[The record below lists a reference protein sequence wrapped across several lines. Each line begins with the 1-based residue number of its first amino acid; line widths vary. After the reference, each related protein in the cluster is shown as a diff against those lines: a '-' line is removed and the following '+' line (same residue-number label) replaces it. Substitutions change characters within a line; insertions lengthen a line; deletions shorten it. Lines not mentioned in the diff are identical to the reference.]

1 MATTEKG
8 GLVWGGQEEG
18 TKLTSRENTSF
29 GNAHEETGCH
39 QATKVFY

>member
-1 MATTEKG
+1 MTSREKG
-8 GLVWGGQEEG
+8 GQVGGEG
-18 TKLTSRENTSF
+18 GGAKLTSRENASF